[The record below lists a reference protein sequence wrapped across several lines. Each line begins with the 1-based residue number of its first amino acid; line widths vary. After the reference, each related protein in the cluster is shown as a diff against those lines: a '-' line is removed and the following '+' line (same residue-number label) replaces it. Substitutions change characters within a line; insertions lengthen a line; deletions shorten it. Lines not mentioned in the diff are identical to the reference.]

1 MHPNQP
7 GKIIDLVHN
16 VPEVK
21 PERFVVHI
29 RDVLGHAEG
38 IRIPLLPTSTIRQ
51 LKDLI
56 FEHTDRLPRHLI
68 LSCEGY
74 SSLEDH
80 KQLHHCGVRNGSTIS
95 ISTEFEVSLNYNAPE
110 STRIS
115 VTVATSAS
123 VHVLRLLALAHANK
137 DSGFNAFEQV
147 ITCAGAVLKNNE
159 QLGSYSQLVP
169 GCEIFFNKPTSE

>member
-1 MHPNQP
+1 MRPNQP
-7 GKIIDLVHN
+7 GQIIDLVHN
-16 VPEVK
+16 VQEVR

-38 IRIPLLPTSTIRQ
+38 IKIPL
-51 LKDLI
+51 

-74 SSLEDH
+74 SSLEDQ
-80 KQLHHCGVRNGSTIS
+80 KQLHHYGVRNGSTIS

-123 VHVLRLLALAHANK
+123 VHVLRLLALEHANK